1 MEQFKEIIDAYIE
14 NYSKF
19 ENGKVN
25 FDCDYGELI
34 FFKDNSNILILFGI
48 YIFPQHRNK
57 GLCRHILHYLIEQCS
72 NKFKYLCIQSVIS
85 KILYEY
91 LLRFSYNNKKFKNT
105 INGFIYKIKN

>member
-1 MEQFKEIIDAYIE
+1 MDQFKEIIDGYIE

-48 YIFPQHRNK
+48 YIFSEHRNK
-57 GLCRHILHYLIEQCS
+57 GLCRDILHYLIDQCT
-72 NKFKYLCIQSVIS
+72 NKFKYFCVQSVIS

-91 LLRFSYNNKKFKNT
+91 LLRFTYDNKKFKLVKT
-105 INGFIYKIKN
+105 GFIYKI

>member
-1 MEQFKEIIDAYIE
+1 MDQFKELIDAYIE

-34 FFKDNSNILILFGI
+34 FFKDKSNILILFGI
-48 YIFPQHRNK
+48 YIFPEHRNK
-57 GLCRHILHYLIEQCS
+57 GLCRDILHYLIDQS
-72 NKFKYLCIQSVIS
+72 TNKFKYICVQSVIS

-91 LLRFSYNNKKFKNT
+91 LLRFRYKNKKFKLVKT
-105 INGFIYKIKN
+105 GFIYKI